1 MGQRHRGGNMR
12 GQNTFEKILNHTGN
26 RGNTNRNKAQT
37 QRYSHHMGKGVQ
49 QSGLM
54 KAGKSRED
62 GEPQCI
68 TG

>member
-26 RGNTNRNKAQT
+26 RGNANRNKAQT
-37 QRYSHHMGKGVQ
+37 QRYSHHTGKGVQ